1 MRRFEFTM
9 VLSAEKARRI
19 YEGNATCILVQSDDG
34 LKLQLPAANFR
45 VYVDSDGIRGR
56 FSVAID
62 QSNRIVDLRRL

>member
-9 VLSAEKARRI
+9 CLSAEKTRRI
-19 YEGNATCILVQSDDG
+19 YQGNATSILVQTDDG
-34 LKLQLPAANFR
+34 LRLQLPAANFR
-45 VYVDSDGIRGR
+45 AYVASDGIQGR

>member
-9 VLSAEKARRI
+9 SLSAERTRRI
-19 YEGNATCILVQSDDG
+19 YQGSATCILVQSDDG

-45 VYVDSDGIRGR
+45 SYVGNDGIQGR